1 MPDPALP
8 FSRLLD
14 VTSLRPDGVEVA
26 LEPSAEERGKVAR
39 LLELPAVSALGA
51 ILTATPARGGFIKVA
66 GNLTATITQVC
77 VVSLD
82 EFDTD
87 ISEPV
92 LIHFAPAEKAAALL
106 AAAEADPEA
115 AEPPDPI
122 IDGKIDLGAVLV
134 EFLALSLDPYPRKPG
149 ASFDFKG
156 DPDEPSPF
164 AVLAKL
170 KGAPEA

>member
-1 MPDPALP
+1 MTDPALP
-8 FSRLLD
+8 YSRLLD

-26 LEPSAEERGKVAR
+26 LEPNAEERGRVAM
-39 LLELPAVSALGA
+39 LLALPAVRALGA
-51 ILTATPARGGFIKVA
+51 VLTATPERGGFVKVA
-66 GNLTATITQVC
+66 GSLTATITQVC

-82 EFDTD
+82 EFDTEV
-87 ISEPV
+87 SEPV

-122 IDGKIDLGAVLV
+122 VDGKIDLGAVLV

-149 ASFDFKG
+149 AMFDFKG
-156 DPDEPSPF
+156 DPEEPSPF

-170 KGAPEA
+170 KRGPEA